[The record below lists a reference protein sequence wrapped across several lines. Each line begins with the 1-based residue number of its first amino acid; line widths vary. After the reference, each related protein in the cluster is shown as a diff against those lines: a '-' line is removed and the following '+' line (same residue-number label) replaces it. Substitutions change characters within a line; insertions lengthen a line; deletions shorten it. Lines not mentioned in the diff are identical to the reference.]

1 MFFYSTDC
9 NYIVKVMKTDT
20 HYECYNKEQVLEH
33 ANQTTGSIIYKVM
46 RDGSLERL
54 GAFKPNTKIFVK
66 I

>member
-20 HYECYNKEQVLEH
+20 HYECYNKEQVLKH
-33 ANQTTGSIIYKVM
+33 ANQPTGTIIYKVI

-54 GAFKPNTKIFVK
+54 GAFKPNTEIFVK

>member
-9 NYIVKVMKTDT
+9 SYIVKVIKKDT
-20 HYECYNKEQVLEH
+20 HYECYTKEQVLSH
-33 ANQTTGSIIYKVM
+33 ANQPTGTIIYKVM

-54 GAFKPNTKIFVK
+54 GAFKPNTEIFVK